1 MPKGVHLRDVEAGD
15 LPALYQHQLEPEAIN
30 LAVVNPR
37 TAEAFDAHWRKI
49 LSNPGVIAKAVM
61 LDDTVVGHISCFRAD
76 GQDEVGYW
84 IARNHWGKGIATRAL
99 TLLLEQVT
107 IRPLHATVAR
117 ANAASIR
124 VLERCGFKVTGYQMA
139 PASERY
145 PACEVASFILT

>member
-1 MPKGVHLRDVEAGD
+1 MSKGVQLRDVETTD
-15 LPALYQHQLEPEAIN
+15 LPVLYQHQLEPEAIN

-49 LSNPGVIAKAVM
+49 LGNPGVIAKAIM
-61 LDDTVVGHISCFRAD
+61 LDDTVVGHISCFRSE

-84 IARNHWGKGIATRAL
+84 IAREHWGKGIATRAL
-99 TLLLEQVT
+99 ALLLEQVT

-124 VLERCGFKVTGYQMA
+124 VLQRCGFTLTGYHQA

-145 PACEVASFILT
+145 PACEVATYVLT